1 MMASSARHGDVTVIG
16 GGTVYLLHLHS
27 REARDWVEQNVR
39 GERQMLGQGL
49 AVEHRYVLD
58 VVLGMRAD
66 GLEVR

>member
-1 MMASSARHGDVTVIG
+1 MMPEPATHTDVTVIA

-27 REARDWVEQNVR
+27 IEAREWVEEHVS
-39 GERQMLGQGL
+39 GERQMLGTGV

-58 VVLGMRAD
+58 VVLGMRTD